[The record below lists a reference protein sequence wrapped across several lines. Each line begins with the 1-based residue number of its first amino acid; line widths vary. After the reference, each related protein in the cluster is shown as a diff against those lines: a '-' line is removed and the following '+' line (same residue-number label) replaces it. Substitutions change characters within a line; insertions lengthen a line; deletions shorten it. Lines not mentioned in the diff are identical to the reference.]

1 VFKLYS
7 RTDDVL
13 HYREAWEHDLTV
25 VEHWGV
31 CGDRGDTTSHD
42 CSSSQATAQKLLDLE
57 KAARESG
64 YGPISSEDHVWLVVE
79 FELSRLPFAVDPLR
93 FRHRLEDLLNEL
105 TGWLGLGHCDGGS
118 IGSGTLE
125 AACMVVDYGAAA
137 RALEREL
144 ASSDFKDY
152 SRIYQEGSE

>member
-1 VFKLYS
+1 MFKLY
-7 RTDDVL
+7 RRADDGL

-31 CGDRGDTTSHD
+31 CGDRGETKNYE
-42 CSSSQATAQKLLDLE
+42 CSSPQAATQKLLDLE
-57 KAARESG
+57 KAAQESG
-64 YGPISSEDHVWLVVE
+64 YEAISGEAHAWLVVE
-79 FELSRLPFAVDPLR
+79 FEISRLQFAVDPLR
-93 FRHRLEDLLNEL
+93 FRHRLEGHLNEL

-137 RALEREL
+137 VALEREL
-144 ASSDFKDY
+144 ANSDFRDY